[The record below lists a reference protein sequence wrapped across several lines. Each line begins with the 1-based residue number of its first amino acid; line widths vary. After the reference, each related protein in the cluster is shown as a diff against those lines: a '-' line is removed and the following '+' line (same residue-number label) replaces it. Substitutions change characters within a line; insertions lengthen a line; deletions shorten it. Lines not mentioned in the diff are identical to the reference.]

1 MWSRYNKDWKLA
13 VNSYYGATEYRLGRY
28 LKSYSIDNSTPS
40 ETINT
45 YEVDDFGNQ
54 TGKYSTL
61 LNKVDTSAQAENG
74 IIDGTFYEEKLTNV
88 PVYPYTRLY
97 VSEYNSILFR
107 NPPARTLPDDN
118 DVNSFIQ
125 DVDGEGNSINEFM
138 SKVDTFTT
146 IYGVVWVSC
155 IKPSGNDVA
164 RLKMHTPTDVT
175 NWDYTY
181 NAAGDLVLKRI
192 VIKVSS
198 TEDMNVYNYI
208 TADKIDTVFVLNDAD
223 SDVDSIPE
231 EAIAYEFDETKYYV
245 IENENELGY
254 IPVRP
259 IYQSTKIHN
268 GVGHTPIFDIAQ
280 IQRSIYGDMG
290 EIYSAVSYGSHPVN
304 LVDEETSALNDG
316 QIGAEPGTVIRV
328 PSSVNGQTNHVF
340 EFVAPPLDSISELR
354 ELIADKIQ
362 NMNAVAMI
370 RSDDLIRSST
380 SGVAIEQYDT
390 KLEAFVRKKAT
401 SLENAEV
408 QLWKIWYDWL
418 GKEMPEDLTVS
429 YNRLYNKR
437 GLENEINELN
447 QLMELV
453 DTYNA
458 RQDTDED
465 TEFAQDTKD
474 TIKNRI
480 QQLLATSFT
489 ENSL

>member
-1 MWSRYNKDWKLA
+1 
-13 VNSYYGATEYRLGRY
+13 
-28 LKSYSIDNSTPS
+28 
-40 ETINT
+40 
-45 YEVDDFGNQ
+45 
-54 TGKYSTL
+54 
-61 LNKVDTSAQAENG
+61 
-74 IIDGTFYEEKLTNV
+74 
-88 PVYPYTRLY
+88 
-97 VSEYNSILFR
+97 
-107 NPPARTLPDDN
+107 
-118 DVNSFIQ
+118 
-125 DVDGEGNSINEFM
+125 
-138 SKVDTFTT
+138 
-146 IYGVVWVSC
+146 
-155 IKPSGNDVA
+155 
-164 RLKMHTPTDVT
+164 MHTPTDVT

-418 GKEMPEDLTVS
+418 GKALPEDLTVS

-447 QLMELV
+447 QLMALV